1 MGGAFH
7 LRPYRPDDYEHAI
20 GVWLRAWQRAMP
32 EIAFAKRLEWWRE
45 RWQRELVPSNTII
58 IAESDG
64 AVIGFLVIDPAN
76 GWLDQI
82 AVEPLRWG
90 DGIADALVAEAKRIS
105 PRSVRLD
112 VNQSNKRAVRFYE
125 RAGFVRIGDG
135 VNSRSGAATH
145 LYEWKP

>member
-1 MGGAFH
+1 MAGALH
-7 LRPYRPDDYEHAI
+7 LRPYRLDDYEHAI

-32 EIAFAKRLEWWRE
+32 EIAFAERLEWWRD
-45 RWQRELVPSNTII
+45 RWQRELVPNNAII

-64 AVIGFLVIDPAN
+64 ALTGFLVINRAT

-82 AVEPLRWG
+82 AIEPLRWG

-105 PRSVRLD
+105 PGGVRLD

-125 RAGFVRIGDG
+125 RAGFVRVGAG
-135 VNSRSGAATH
+135 VNERSGEATY
-145 LYEWKP
+145 LYEWRP